1 MSKPNVLFLIVD
13 QWNYKCLGYKGHPVV
28 ETPNLD
34 SLKQDSVEFS
44 RCYVQNAFC
53 LPSRISYLSSQYLF
67 THREYGFHGLMDEET
82 PSMPEFFAQN
92 GYETIHIGKAHV
104 NPLVDH
110 LGFKTFIP
118 TIPEDISFST
128 DIEDNYQAFSQ
139 ERGYVYP
146 HDQVHGGAGM
156 VPVKS
161 AVVQDRQR
169 GVLRSAGVSEIP
181 VEHSVETYTSTK
193 AIESLHREHDLPFFV
208 HVSFDRPHPPL
219 SPSAPYA
226 SYYDPNEIPLPKAYT
241 EEELGHLPPHI
252 RHRFEVGP
260 DALPALGEEN
270 MRRLLAHYY
279 GLMTHIDREI
289 GKIVQ
294 ALVASGQY
302 DNTII
307 VFCADHGDFAGYK
320 GMFNKYSNTIYHD
333 VIIRTPLLIK
343 LPGQEH
349 AGQEF
354 DCLTESI
361 DLFPTLASICG
372 LDPSALPLEG
382 RDVMAFIE
390 SNSPRCEGG
399 HWREVAFSESYSMK
413 ALVKCDFKLIYHVN
427 SPEGELY
434 NLSEDPEERWN
445 LYGDPAW
452 RDKVVELKLEI
463 VRKMTKRV
471 SERRKSFIRSL
482 FDESRGQA
490 IHAMTKLYK
499 WDKSIVDGGGF
510 WTVWRDDHRLTYI
523 PFDDDVRFEIVDPD
537 LATPAETL
545 GLVPCDDRE
554 RMEAMLDELVNYIAT
569 TIRPISLMS
578 GGQRSFDNMLQT
590 KGPGFC

>member
-1 MSKPNVLFLIVD
+1 MDKPNVLFVIVD
-13 QWNYKCLGYKGHPVV
+13 QWNYRCLGYKGHPVV

-34 SLKQDSVEFS
+34 SLKSDSVEFS

-67 THREYGFHGLMDEET
+67 THRQYGFHGLMDEET
-82 PSMPEFFAQN
+82 PSMPQFFMEQ

-104 NPLVDH
+104 NPLIDQ

-118 TIPEDISFST
+118 TIPEDIPFST

-139 ERGYVYP
+139 QQGYMYP

-161 AVVQDRQR
+161 AVVHDRQR

-181 VEHSVETYTSTK
+181 SEDSVETYVSTK
-193 AIESLHREHDLPFFV
+193 AIEFLHREHSLPFFL

-226 SYYDPNEIPLPKAYT
+226 SYYDPDEIPLPKAYT
-241 EEELGHLPPHI
+241 EEEMIHLPPHI
-252 RHRFEVGP
+252 RNRFEAGY
-260 DALPALGEEN
+260 DALPALGEAN

-289 GKIVQ
+289 GKIVE
-294 ALVASGQY
+294 ALVSSGQY
-302 DNTII
+302 QDTII

-343 LPGQEH
+343 LPDQAY
-349 AGQEF
+349 AGKKV
-354 DCLTESI
+354 DHLTEAV
-361 DLFPTLASICG
+361 DLFPTLSSICG
-372 LDPSALPLEG
+372 LDSSVLPLEG
-382 RDVMAFIE
+382 RDLMALV
-390 SNSPRCEGG
+390 EGSSSRDKDG
-399 HWREVAFSESYSMK
+399 RWREVAFSESYSIK
-413 ALVKCDFKLIYHVN
+413 TLVKGDSKLIYHVN
-427 SPEGELY
+427 SPHGELY

-445 LYGDPAW
+445 LYNDPVW
-452 RDKVVELKLEI
+452 HDKAVELKLEI
-463 VRKMTKRV
+463 VKKMTKRP
-471 SERRKSFIRSL
+471 SETRKSFIRSL
-482 FDESRGQA
+482 FDDSRGQA
-490 IHAMTKLYK
+490 IHAMDKLYK

-510 WTVWRDDHRLTYI
+510 WTVWRDGHRLTYI
-523 PFDDDVRFEIVDPD
+523 PFDDDLRFEIVDPD
-537 LATPAETL
+537 LAIPAETL
-545 GLVPCDDRE
+545 GLVPCDDQGK
-554 RMEAMLDELVNYIAT
+554 MEAMLDELLNYIAT

-578 GGQRSFDNMLQT
+578 GGQHSFDNMLQT